1 MGNHRIAGVRPS
13 VRPCVR
19 PPSYLREDWSDS
31 RDIAQSD
38 EDIPWDSAR
47 LFGFSKFQ
55 F

>member
-1 MGNHRIAGVRPS
+1 MGNHRIAGVRPLVRPS
-13 VRPCVR
+13 VR
-19 PPSYLREDWSDS
+19 STSELRDGWTDS

-47 LFGFSKFQ
+47 LVGFSKFQ